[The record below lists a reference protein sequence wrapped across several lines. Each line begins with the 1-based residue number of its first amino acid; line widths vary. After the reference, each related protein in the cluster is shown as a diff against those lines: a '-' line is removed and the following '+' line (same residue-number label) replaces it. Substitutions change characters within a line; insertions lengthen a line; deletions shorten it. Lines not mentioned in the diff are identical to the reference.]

1 MEKLT
6 RSSPVRDL
14 PGIGPTRAAA
24 FAKMG
29 IHTLYD
35 LVFHFP
41 RAYEHRGNVVRLAD
55 CMDGEI
61 GSFLL
66 TVASE
71 PRAANIRRGMT
82 ITRFRAF
89 DESGSVEVVFFNQN
103 YVKDIFHTGA
113 LFRFYGKLTRARSG
127 LQLTSPSYEAVIPTE
142 PLPEFVA
149 KYPLSD
155 GLSQKTVEKAVI
167 LALRTVL
174 PTLSDHLPEDIRQK
188 YSFPTLT
195 YALMNIHMPRSNEL
209 LSAALRRT
217 VFDELY
223 CFSLGMGIA
232 RSARREETA
241 FPCPP
246 VDLSPLLSTLPY
258 RLTSAQE
265 RVIAEIRTNMA
276 GGDRPPMSRILVGDV
291 GCGKTVCA
299 AAAIYTAV
307 KAGHQAA
314 LMVPTEILARQHYA
328 ELLPLFEKQG
338 IRTELLLGATSERE
352 KKRIRAAAAGKDGER
367 VDLII
372 GTHAL
377 LSDKLHFADLALT
390 VTDEQHRF
398 GVRQRAD
405 LKEKRRGSHLLV
417 MSATPIPRT
426 MALALY
432 GDLDISRIDE
442 MPPGRQRVATYVV
455 DESYRT
461 RLHAFIRKQVTEE
474 KGQVYIVCPTVEE
487 RESEEDDRSN
497 ELPLDRLDLLSVR
510 EEAPPLR
517 AATVYAEE
525 LRRLFPDLSV
535 EFVHG
540 RMKSAEK
547 DAVMRRFSEGE
558 TQILVSTT
566 VIEVGVNVPRA
577 TLMIVENAERFG
589 LSQLHQLRGRVGR
602 GKKKAYCILVSDAK
616 GTTVRERL
624 EVMRTT
630 YDGYAI
636 AERDLEQRGPGDFFV
651 STYDGSLRQSGGM
664 SLHFSYLCSDAALME
679 SAATEAK
686 KTLSDDPGLLSDEH
700 TALRGEVERL
710 FRIQSSTLS

>member
-1 MEKLT
+1 MRE
-6 RSSPVRDL
+6 L
-14 PGIGPTRAAA
+14 PGIGATRAAA
-24 FAKMG
+24 FAKRG

-41 RAYEHRGNVVRLAD
+41 RAYEHRGNIVRLAD
-55 CMDGEI
+55 RLDGET

-66 TVASE
+66 TVAGE
-71 PRAANIRRGMT
+71 PRTANIRRGMSV
-82 ITRFRAF
+82 TRFRAF
-89 DESGSVEVVFFNQN
+89 DESGSVEIVFFNQT
-103 YVKDIFHTGA
+103 YVKDVFHTGA
-113 LFRFYGKLTRARSG
+113 LFRFYGKITRARSG
-127 LQLTSPSYEAVIPTE
+127 IQMTSPSYEAVLPAA

-149 KYPLSD
+149 KYPLSE
-155 GLSQKTVEKAVI
+155 GLSQKTVEKAVM

-174 PTLSDHLPEDIRQK
+174 PTLTDHLPEDIRQK
-188 YSFPTLT
+188 YGFPTLS
-195 YALMNIHMPRSNEL
+195 YALLGIHAPRSNEQ

-223 CFSLGMGIA
+223 CFSLGMGLA
-232 RSARREETA
+232 RTARREHTA

-246 VDLSPLLSTLPY
+246 TDLSPLTDQLPY
-258 RLTSAQE
+258 RLTAAQE
-265 RVIAEIRTNMA
+265 RVIAEIRADMA

-291 GCGKTVCA
+291 GCGKTICA
-299 AAAIYTAV
+299 AAAIYTAI

-328 ELLPLFEKQG
+328 DLMPLLSSLC

-352 KKRIRAAAAGKDGER
+352 KKRIRAAAAGENGER
-367 VDLII
+367 ADLII

-398 GVRQRAD
+398 GVRQRAG
-405 LKEKRRGSHLLV
+405 LKEKRAGSHLLV

-455 DESYRT
+455 DEDYRE
-461 RLHAFIRKQVTEE
+461 RLHGFIRKQVEE
-474 KGQVYIVCPTVEE
+474 GGQVYIVCPTVEE
-487 RESEEDDRSN
+487 KEEDGAADG
-497 ELPLDRLDLLSVR
+497 ELPLDRLDLLAVR

-525 LRRLFPDLSV
+525 LRRIFPDLSV

-540 RMKSAEK
+540 KMKSAEK
-547 DAVMRRFSEGE
+547 DAVMRRFSDGE

-602 GKKKAYCILVSDAK
+602 GQKKAYCVLVSDAK
-616 GTTVRERL
+616 GKTARDRL
-624 EVMRTT
+624 QVMRTT

-636 AERDLEQRGPGDFFV
+636 AEEDLKQRGPGDFFV
-651 STYDGSLRQSGGM
+651 SNYDQSLRQSGGM
-664 SLHFSYLCSDAALME
+664 SLHLSYLCSDAALME
-679 SAATEAK
+679 SAAGEAK
-686 KTLSDDPGLLSDEH
+686 RTLAADPALSLPAH
-700 TALRGEVERL
+700 TALRAEVERL
-710 FRIQSSTLS
+710 FHIQENTLS